1 MQAKRKEKIIDNA
14 GALQKKTHG
23 NTHGNQRKRRI
34 QRKSAAG
41 YKKKPAA
48 VCPYAKK
55 CGGCDYQG
63 MSYEQQLQ
71 EKQTYVRK
79 NIGDYCKVLPI
90 IGMENPYHYRNKV
103 HAVFDVERRGKHA
116 NGGRRTAGNGHA
128 KAAPGGVISGV
139 YKAGT
144 HEVIN
149 IDSCEIED
157 ELSSAIIRDI
167 RGLLHSFKIKLM
179 MRTPD
184 TVCSGTFSCAVVF
197 TAAR

>member
-1 MQAKRKEKIIDNA
+1 MQEKGKKKIIDNA
-14 GALQKKTHG
+14 GALQKKYAW
-23 NTHGNQRKRRI
+23 
-34 QRKSAAG
+34 KSEKTPDTKKAPQDKKKKSNNAKKTPG
-41 YKKKPAA
+41 KEAVSESQKSKKKPAA
-48 VCPYAKK
+48 ACPYAKK

-128 KAAPGGVISGV
+128 KA
-139 YKAGT
+139 
-144 HEVIN
+144 
-149 IDSCEIED
+149 
-157 ELSSAIIRDI
+157 
-167 RGLLHSFKIKLM
+167 
-179 MRTPD
+179 
-184 TVCSGTFSCAVVF
+184 
-197 TAAR
+197 